1 MGIQTPLLF
10 CNYETLLNAML
21 DFSNCGIRPGAHQM
35 GSWFD
40 VERSLDTDW
49 SET

>member
-1 MGIQTPLLF
+1 MDIQTPLLF
-10 CNYETLLNAML
+10 WNYETLLNAML
-21 DFSNCGIRPGAHQM
+21 DFSNCCIRQQEPIM